1 MFSSVLVYIPFWIF
15 SFCIVI
21 FIFLPNTYKVF
32 WLLFR
37 CVIILII
44 LWIIFLL
51 PRLLNYFSLTPCI
64 LYSFTNISRLNF
76 LSSFFLS
83 FIFLIFHSFRNF
95 FCVLL
100 FFRVSSLIFIFIF
113 YILLRIWV
121 HLLLFLWWRL
131 LTTGEKACKFGQWWL
146 FFAFRLFIYWFWCLT
161 CFSHTLNKYVKLK
174 YYFYFF
180 PEFLGNLNIFLAGI
194 RILCQIEFKWA

>member
-1 MFSSVLVYIPFWIF
+1 MFSFVLVYISFRVF

-37 CVIILII
+37 CIIILII
-44 LWIIFLL
+44 LWIIFFL

-83 FIFLIFHSFRNF
+83 FIFLIFHSFRSF

-100 FFRVSSLIFIFIF
+100 FFRVSSLIFIFVF
-113 YILLRIWV
+113 YTLLEILV
-121 HLLLFLWWRL
+121 HILLFLWWRL
-131 LTTGEKACKFGQWWL
+131 LITGEKACKFG
-146 FFAFRLFIYWFWCLT
+146 
-161 CFSHTLNKYVKLK
+161 
-174 YYFYFF
+174 
-180 PEFLGNLNIFLAGI
+180 
-194 RILCQIEFKWA
+194 